1 MPQVKIFCNH
11 VRNLQNLSHFYTIEN
26 ESVRKLIKIIL
37 VCFNVIA
44 ALALVI
50 SYFSGYYSPEKHWIF
65 PFFGLAYPFI
75 LLINILFLVFWLI
88 AKPRNALISLITIV
102 AGWNFVSRYYQ
113 LKGKSTEE
121 EGIKIMSYNVH
132 HFRGTGNLSEKETAI
147 EISNFLKE
155 HKPDIVCLQEVRL
168 RKNTIFNLHKTVEE
182 FDFINHYQY
191 ARSSSTFG
199 SVTLSRFPIVNM
211 NEIRF
216 ENSRNITIYT
226 DMVIDSDTVRIFNIH
241 LHSYGIDPA
250 DYPIIDSGVSTE
262 EDLKEA
268 RELGSKLKKGF
279 LMRSSQV
286 EIIRKAIEETPYPV
300 IVCGDLNEVPASFA
314 YQQLQ
319 KGLKDAFVS
328 SGKGIGQTY
337 VNKLPPLRI
346 DYIFHSPVFDSF
358 NFQSHDYFR
367 HSDHLPISAKLIK
380 R

>member
-1 MPQVKIFCNH
+1 MK
-11 VRNLQNLSHFYTIEN
+11 
-26 ESVRKLIKIIL
+26 KLIKAIL
-37 VCFNVIA
+37 IGFNTIA
-44 ALALVI
+44 ALALII
-50 SYFSGYYSPEKHWIF
+50 SYLSGYYSPEKNWIF
-65 PFFGLAYPFI
+65 SFFGLAYPFI
-75 LLINILFLVFWLI
+75 LLINVLFLFFWII
-88 AKPRNALISLITIV
+88 AKPRYALISLITIA
-102 AGWNFVSRYYQ
+102 AGWSFVARYYK
-113 LKGKSTEE
+113 LKGKTIGE
-121 EGIKIMSYNVH
+121 EGIKILSYNVH
-132 HFRGTGNLSEKETAI
+132 HFRGTGNLSEKETAV

-168 RKNTIFNLHKTVEE
+168 RKNTIFNLPKTVEE

-199 SVTLSRFPIVNM
+199 SVTLSRYPIVNM

-226 DMVIDSDTVRIFNIH
+226 DLVIDADTVRVFNVH

-268 RELGSKLKKGF
+268 RELGSKLKDGF
-279 LMRSSQV
+279 LMRSGQV

-300 IVCGDLNEVPASFA
+300 ILCGDLNEVPASYA
-314 YQQLQ
+314 YQQLR
-319 KGLKDAFVS
+319 KGLKDAFVC

-337 VNKLPPLRI
+337 INKLPPLRI

-358 NFQSHDYFR
+358 DFETHDYFR
-367 HSDHLPISAKLIK
+367 HSDHLPVSAKLVK

>member
-1 MPQVKIFCNH
+1 MD
-11 VRNLQNLSHFYTIEN
+11 
-26 ESVRKLIKIIL
+26 
-37 VCFNVIA
+37 
-44 ALALVI
+44 
-50 SYFSGYYSPEKHWIF
+50 F
-65 PFFGLAYPFI
+65 PFFGLTYPFI
-75 LLINILFLVFWLI
+75 MLINILFLVFWLI

-226 DMVIDSDTVRIFNIH
+226 DIIIDSDTVRIFNIH

-268 RELGSKLKKGF
+268 RELGSKLKK
-279 LMRSSQV
+279 
-286 EIIRKAIEETPYPV
+286 
-300 IVCGDLNEVPASFA
+300 
-314 YQQLQ
+314 
-319 KGLKDAFVS
+319 
-328 SGKGIGQTY
+328 
-337 VNKLPPLRI
+337 
-346 DYIFHSPVFDSF
+346 VF
-358 NFQSHDYFR
+358 
-367 HSDHLPISAKLIK
+367 
-380 R
+380 